1 MQQVPE
7 FSLISDLVQMVED
20 GKLAIPEFQRP
31 FVWKPPAVADL
42 LVSVARRW
50 PIGTLLLLEGPQ
62 DFAVRPLAEAPELN
76 NVELLLL
83 DGQQR
88 MTALY
93 RALGDHVGDE
103 IYYVDFNALREEGEL
118 TDDHIRVRQRK
129 AFQRQYPDLARRAR
143 AGVALVREVADPDQF
158 QEWLQQHSPDE
169 LKEFSQLRNAQ
180 LAGLQDYQLPGV
192 RLKRNIGFDVLAKI
206 FETINRTGVRLA
218 TFDLMV
224 ARMYPRN
231 FDLRREWKDAQDS
244 HEDLRAFGVDGMELL
259 RLIALLEL
267 LREVRVNTMP
277 RRVKGIRQ
285 GDVLAL
291 DAEVVK
297 REWAT
302 AVAAYVSALQL
313 VRERC
318 GVVNQ
323 EILPSPT
330 MLLPIASTLAQ
341 DSDKGPRIAA
351 RFFWAAGLTQSYSQG
366 ANTRAV
372 KDARDLQAYLD
383 GNGVPEIIE
392 RAEVDQETLL
402 DSRRRNEVLLRTLT
416 CMLVREGGRDWLT
429 GDLLSQAEGPLI
441 EHAVFPE
448 HWLRARGIVS
458 DALLN
463 WTLQSQATHEDLGET
478 EPRDVATRED
488 LIEGALVSQAVERNA
503 LLDSDWGLFSEH
515 RARELRDRLEAL
527 VREVRQVAG

>member
-7 FSLISDLVQMVED
+7 FQPVSDLVQMVED

-103 IYYVDFNALREEGEL
+103 VYYVDFNALRDDGEL
-118 TDDHIRVRQRK
+118 TDDHIRVRQRA
-129 AFQRQYPDLARRAR
+129 AFQRQYPDLPHRAR
-143 AGVALVREVADPDQF
+143 AGVALVREVADPDRF
-158 QEWLQQHSPDE
+158 QEWLQQHDAAE
-169 LKEFSQLRNAQ
+169 LKEFSLLRNAQ
-180 LAGLQDYQLPGV
+180 LAGLQDYQVPGV
-192 RLKRNIGFDVLAKI
+192 RLRRDIGFEVLAKI

-218 TFDLMV
+218 TVDLMV
-224 ARMYPRN
+224 ARMYPHE
-231 FDLRREWKDAQDS
+231 FDLRANWQQAQES
-244 HEDLRAFGVDGMELL
+244 HSELELFEVEGMELL

-267 LREVRVNTMP
+267 LREIRTGNEP

-291 DAEVVK
+291 DAVVVK
-297 REWAT
+297 REWA
-302 AVAAYVSALQL
+302 AAVDAYVAALGL
-313 VRERC
+313 VRGRC
-318 GVVNQ
+318 GAISK
-323 EILPSPT
+323 ELLPSPT
-330 MLLPIASTLAQ
+330 MLLPIASTLAY
-341 DSDKGPRIAA
+341 DANKGSDIAEG
-351 RFFWAAGLTQSYSQG
+351 FFWAAGLTQTYSQG

-372 KDARDLQAYLD
+372 KDARELESYLSTGD
-383 GNGVPEIIE
+383 APEILE
-392 RAEVDQETLL
+392 RADVDQETLL
-402 DSRRRNEVLLRTLT
+402 DSRRRNEVLLRTLS
-416 CMLVREGGRDWLT
+416 CMLVRDGGRDWLT
-429 GDLLSQAEGPLI
+429 GLELSKINEPLV
-441 EHAVFPE
+441 EHPVFPE
-448 HWLRARGIVS
+448 HWLRQRGIVS

-463 WTLQSQATHEDLGET
+463 WTLQSESTHVKLGDD
-478 EPRDVATRED
+478 EPRN
-488 LIEGALVSQAVERNA
+488 LALRNGLVSDALTSQAVDPATLTEN
-503 LLDSDWGLFSEH
+503 DWGAFSDR
-515 RARELRDRLEAL
+515 RARVLRDRLEAL
-527 VREVRQVAG
+527 VRSVRANV

>member
-7 FSLISDLVQMVED
+7 FSRIADLVQMVED

-62 DFAVRPLAEAPELN
+62 DFAVRPLAEAPKLN

-143 AGVALVREVADPDQF
+143 GGVALVREVADPDRF
-158 QEWLQQHSPDE
+158 QEWLQQHPQEE
-169 LKEFSQLRNAQ
+169 LKEYSQLRNAQ

-192 RLKRNIGFDVLAKI
+192 RLKRDIGFDVLAKI

-231 FDLRREWKDAQDS
+231 FDLREEWSQARE
-244 HEDLRAFGVDGMELL
+244 HNTELRTYDVDGMELL
-259 RLIALLEL
+259 RLIALLEN
-267 LREVRVNTMP
+267 LREVRENVMP

-285 GDVLAL
+285 GDVLGL
-291 DAEVVK
+291 DAEAVK
-297 REWAT
+297 AEWTT
-302 AVAAYVSALQL
+302 AVDSYVAALRL
-313 VRERC
+313 VRDFC
-318 GVVNQ
+318 GVVHKDL
-323 EILPSPT
+323 LPSPT
-330 MLLPIASTLAQ
+330 MLLPIASTIAHDQ
-341 DSDKGPRIAA
+341 TAGPGVAE
-351 RFFWAAGLTQSYSQG
+351 RFFWAAGLAQAYAQG

-372 KDARDLQAYLD
+372 KDARDLERYLD
-383 GNGVPEIIE
+383 GGEVPEIIK
-392 RAEVDQETLL
+392 RAEVDEEVLL
-402 DSRRRNEVLLRTLT
+402 DSRRRNEVLLRTLS

-429 GDLLSQAEGPLI
+429 GDPLSQIEQPLAEHP
-441 EHAVFPE
+441 VFPE
-448 HWLRARGIVS
+448 YWLRARGIVS

-463 WTLQSQATHEDLGET
+463 WTLQSLSTHEELADL
-478 EPRDVATRED
+478 EPRDVAARNDLVED
-488 LIEGALVSQAVERNA
+488 ALESQAVEREA
-503 LLDSDWGLFSEH
+503 LYSDDWGAFSEH
-515 RARELRDRLEAL
+515 RARELRDRLETL
-527 VREVRQVAG
+527 VRRVREPA